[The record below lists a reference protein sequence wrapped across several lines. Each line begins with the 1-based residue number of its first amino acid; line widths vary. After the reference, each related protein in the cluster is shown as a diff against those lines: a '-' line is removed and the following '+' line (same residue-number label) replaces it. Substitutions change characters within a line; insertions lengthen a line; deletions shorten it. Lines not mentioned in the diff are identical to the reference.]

1 MKGDRKK
8 RKELVRKIDRGK
20 LTDAQIVNDAQ
31 QRIKERLEEGKNELE
46 LEEDWDRFKTTIQ
59 EITGG
64 FHEDRK
70 ERSKKIYMSEGT
82 RKILDEKRMTEIAF
96 SADGSEVNRKKMKTM
111 QRKLRRRLIR
121 DREKWWKM
129 KAREIEKN
137 MKRNSM
143 GKVLEILNL
152 QKRAKSKISD

>member
-1 MKGDRKK
+1 MFALR
-8 RKELVRKIDRGK
+8 R
-20 LTDAQIVNDAQ
+20 TDM
-31 QRIKERLEEGKNELE
+31 
-46 LEEDWDRFKTTIQ
+46 IQ

-70 ERSKKIYMSEGT
+70 ERRKKIYMSEGT

-96 SADGSEVNRKKMKTM
+96 SADGSEINRKKMKSM

-143 GKVLEILNL
+143 GKVFEVLNL
-152 QKRAKSKISD
+152 QKRAKNKISVIRDKDGARLEEEAKQLME